1 MTSRLAPAAA
11 RLATGSHTVV
21 RRLAARAA
29 TWCARGRRHDLTGWR
44 AALGVV
50 LRLAVLG
57 VGLYC
62 IARIV
67 RALPALMW
75 FLTAGWLAAAW
86 HAGRPPEQAPEER
99 QDEAAAEAPVLPD
112 REAVRALLLEV
123 MGDSSAVH
131 LRTVL
136 AHLQQHPA
144 TAARTAAWTIA
155 DLRSRLEAV
164 GVLVHPK
171 VKAPGG
177 GPTRGVRRVDLTP
190 SPAAAQETST
200 APSTAA

>member
-1 MTSRLAPAAA
+1 MSRLAPAAA

-29 TWCARGRRHDLTGWR
+29 AWCARGRRADLTGWR
-44 AALGVV
+44 AALGV
-50 LRLAVLG
+50 LARLAVLG
-57 VGLYC
+57 FGLYVL
-62 IARIV
+62 ARIV

-75 FLTAGWLAAAW
+75 LLTAGWLAASW
-86 HAGRPPEQAPEER
+86 RAGRPPKEQPLAEGE
-99 QDEAAAEAPVLPD
+99 DEAAPVPD
-112 REAVRALLLEV
+112 REAVRTLLLEA
-123 MGDSSAVH
+123 MGDAPAVH

-136 AHLQQHPA
+136 AHLQQHPT

-155 DLRSRLEAV
+155 DLRFRLEAV
-164 GVLVHPK
+164 GVPVHPK

-177 GPTRGVRRVDLTP
+177 GPTRGVRRVDLPP
-190 SPAAAQETST
+190 SPDAAPQAST